1 MTGNTRRR
9 AALISALV
17 VGSAA
22 LGFIAFGN
30 MGENLVYFWEPTQ
43 LVEAGD
49 DAFGATIRLGGLV
62 EEGSVQWN
70 ADTLDLRFRV
80 TDGDHSVAAHAASA
94 PPQMFREGIGVVAEG
109 TLGPDGVFE
118 CDRVMVKHS
127 NEYRAP
133 EEGVESKELYKTL
146 DEEL

>member
-1 MTGNTRRR
+1 MAGKNKSRVYL
-9 AALISALV
+9 AGALI
-17 VGSAA
+17 VGSCA
-22 LGFIAFGN
+22 LAFVAFGN
-30 MGENLVYFWEPTQ
+30 IGENLVYFWEPTQ

-62 EEGSVQWN
+62 EEGTVQWN
-70 ADTLDLRFRV
+70 ADTLDLNFRV
-80 TDGDHSVAAHAASA
+80 TDGAHSVAAHAAAA

-109 TLGPDGVFE
+109 TMNADGVFE

-133 EEGVESKELYKTL
+133 EEGTESKELYKTL
-146 DEEL
+146 EEEM